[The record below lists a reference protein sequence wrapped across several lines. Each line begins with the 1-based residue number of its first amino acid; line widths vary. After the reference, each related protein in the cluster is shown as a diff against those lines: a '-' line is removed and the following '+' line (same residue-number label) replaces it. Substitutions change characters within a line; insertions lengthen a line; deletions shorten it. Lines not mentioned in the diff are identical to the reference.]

1 MLVFPNAKINIGLHI
16 VEKRNDGYHNIESI
30 FYPIPLQDALEAVVE
45 PLQNDAITE
54 QSGSISLVTTGFEIL
69 GNSND
74 NLITKA
80 YHLLKKDYPQLKGL
94 HVHLHKSIPMGAG
107 LGGGSADCAFFIRL
121 LNQLYALELTPVQLH
136 NYAQQLGS
144 DCAFFIANTPAYA
157 TQRGEVLMPIT
168 LNLSGYYLVLVKPN
182 IHISTAQA
190 YAGVTPKPSVMPLTT
205 LIQQPVEQWKDSISN
220 DFEAAIFATYPV
232 LNEIKTQLYTQG
244 AVYSV
249 MSGSGATVYGLFK
262 SEVDLE
268 QLFAPYFYYA
278 TTL

>member
-16 VEKRNDGYHNIESI
+16 VEKRNDGYHNIESV

-45 PLQNDAITE
+45 PLQDTIT
-54 QSGSISLVTTGFEIL
+54 LTTTGFEIL

-80 YHLLKKDYPQLKGL
+80 YYLLQKEYPQLQGL
-94 HVHLHKSIPMGAG
+94 HVHLHKAIPMGAG

-121 LNQLYALELTPVQLH
+121 LNQLYALELTSQQLH

-157 TQRGEVLMPIT
+157 TQRGEVLAPIK
-168 LNLSGYYLVLVKPN
+168 LNLGGYYLVLVKPN
-182 IHISTAQA
+182 IHVSTAQA
-190 YAGVTPKPSVMPLTT
+190 YAGVSPKPMTVPLTT
-205 LIQQPVEQWKDSISN
+205 LIQQPIEQWRDSITN
-220 DFEAAIFATYPV
+220 DFESSIFATHPI
-232 LNEIKTQLYTQG
+232 LSEIKEQLYMQG
-244 AVYSV
+244 ATYAA

-262 SEVDLE
+262 KEVDLE
-268 QLFAPYFYYA
+268 HLFAPHYYYA

>member
-30 FYPIPLQDALEAVVE
+30 FYPIPLQDALEAVIE
-45 PLQNDAITE
+45 PLQNDAVTN
-54 QSGSISLVTTGFEIL
+54 QSISLVTTGFEIV

-80 YHLLKKDYPQLKGL
+80 YYLLQKDYPQLQGL
-94 HVHLHKSIPMGAG
+94 HVHLHKAIPMGAG

-121 LNQLYALELTPVQLH
+121 LNQLYALQLTPVQLH

-157 TQRGEVLMPIT
+157 TQRGEVLMPIA

-182 IHISTAQA
+182 IHVSTAQA
-190 YAGVTPKPSVMPLTT
+190 YAGVSPKPSVMPLTT
-205 LIQQPVEQWKDSISN
+205 LIQQPMEQWKDSISN
-220 DFEAAIFATYPV
+220 DFEAAIFATHPV
-232 LNEIKTQLYTQG
+232 LNDIKTQLYTQG
-244 AVYSV
+244 AVYAA

-262 SEVDLE
+262 NEVDLE
-268 QLFAPYFYYA
+268 QLFAPHFYYA

>member
-1 MLVFPNAKINIGLHI
+1 MLVFPNAKINIGLHV
-16 VEKRNDGYHNIESI
+16 VEKRNDGYHNIESV

-45 PLQNDAITE
+45 PLQSTIT
-54 QSGSISLVTTGFEIL
+54 LTTTGFEIL

-80 YHLLKKDYPQLKGL
+80 YHLLQKDYPQLQGL
-94 HVHLHKSIPMGAG
+94 HVHLHKAIPMGAG
-107 LGGGSADCAFFIRL
+107 LGGGSANCSFFIHL
-121 LNQLYALELTPVQLH
+121 LNQLYALQLNPLQLH

-168 LNLSGYYLVLVKPN
+168 LNLSTYYLVLVKPN

-190 YAGVTPKPSVMPLTT
+190 YAGVTPRPSVLPLTT
-205 LIQQPVEQWKDSISN
+205 LIQQPVEQWKNSISN
-220 DFEAAIFATYPV
+220 DFEAAIFAAHPV
-232 LNEIKTQLYTQG
+232 LNNIKTELYAQG
-244 AVYSV
+244 AVYAA

-262 SEVDLE
+262 HEVNLE
-268 QLFAPYFYYA
+268 QLFAPHFYYA
-278 TTL
+278 TLL

>member
-45 PLQNDAITE
+45 PLQNDAVTE

-69 GNSND
+69 GNSSD

-80 YHLLKKDYPQLKGL
+80 YHLLQKDYPQLQGL
-94 HVHLHKSIPMGAG
+94 RVHLHKAIPMGAG

-136 NYAQQLGS
+136 NYAQKLGS
-144 DCAFFIANTPAYA
+144 DCAFFIVNTPAYA
-157 TQRGEVLMPIT
+157 TQRGEVLMPIA

-182 IHISTAQA
+182 IHVSTAEA
-190 YAGVTPKPSVMPLTT
+190 YAGITPKPSLVPLTT

-244 AVYSV
+244 AVYSA

-262 SEVDLE
+262 NEVDLE
-268 QLFAPYFYYA
+268 QLFAPHFYYA